1 MFDAFIVAIAFAL
14 GSWAVLRGLVHL
26 IAYTNAIATGSSP
39 NFVPNTSFCER
50 CEKDIPRT
58 KRLKSLNDRVFG
70 GWACLKCGSEHD
82 TLGNV
87 RVARSH
93 DGHLRDSRRRAK
105 RKRIPVISA
114 DNKTPLERVIDE

>member
-1 MFDAFIVAIAFAL
+1 MFDAVIVAIAFAL
-14 GSWAVLRGLVHL
+14 GLWAVLRGLMHL
-26 IAYTNAIATGSSP
+26 ISYTNAVAKGGRP
-39 NFVPNTSFCER
+39 KLFPNTSYCER

-70 GWACLKCGSEHD
+70 GWACPKCGSEYD

-105 RKRIPVISA
+105 RKRIPVLSE
-114 DNKTPLERVIDE
+114 DNKTPVERLIDE